1 MMTNNGSFTSCK
13 NTFIIVLQVFVVLH
27 VFFLRFRETN
37 MTVDMRLVL
46 LEVTLEEPANETCFF
61 ASWHGH
67 KNGYN
72 DRDGTCI
79 KMDRERQK
87 EEARILIR
95 MIREV
100 TDRHPF
106 VIGGDFNL
114 NPSFFPKIDDEVEL
128 TYNSNDIDYFVFCDF
143 YRYITITLQEN
154 VERLQYNRDPPY
166 PLDHQIVQARV
177 ELEEKVFDFD
187 FDDDFDKLA
196 EKMRNIT
203 I

>member
-1 MMTNNGSFTSCK
+1 MS
-13 NTFIIVLQVFVVLH
+13 
-27 VFFLRFRETN
+27 FFLRFQETN
-37 MTVDMRLVL
+37 MTVGRRLVL
-46 LEVTLEEPANETCFF
+46 LEVTLEEPANEMCFF

-67 KNGYN
+67 NNAYSG
-72 DRDGTCI
+72 RDGTLI
-79 KMDRERQK
+79 NMDHKRKK
-87 EEARILIR
+87 EEERILIR

-114 NPSFFPKIDDEVEL
+114 NPSFFPKIDDDVEL
-128 TYNSNDIDYFVFCDF
+128 KYNSNHIDYFVFCDF
-143 YRYITITLQEN
+143 YRYITITLRGN
-154 VERLQYNRDPPY
+154 VERLKYNRNPSKPL
-166 PLDHQIVQARV
+166 LDHRIVQTRV

>member
-1 MMTNNGSFTSCK
+1 MSF
-13 NTFIIVLQVFVVLH
+13 I
-27 VFFLRFRETN
+27 LRFQETN
-37 MTVDMRLVL
+37 MTVGRRLVL

-114 NPSFFPKIDDEVEL
+114 NPSFFPKIDLKIEL
-128 TYNSNDIDYFVFCDF
+128 KYNSNHIDYFVFCDF
-143 YRYITITLQEN
+143 YRYITITLRGN
-154 VERLQYNRDPPY
+154 VERLEYNRNPSKP
-166 PLDHQIVQARV
+166 PLDHRIVQARV
-177 ELEEKVFDFD
+177 ELDFD